1 MQAQKKKMQ
10 GLSSKLMPE
19 PTWQRG
25 VGTGEAAEAADQRL
39 TN

>member
-1 MQAQKKKMQ
+1 MQ

-25 VGTGEAAEAADQRL
+25 VGTGEAAEAAAPPEIRG
-39 TN
+39 